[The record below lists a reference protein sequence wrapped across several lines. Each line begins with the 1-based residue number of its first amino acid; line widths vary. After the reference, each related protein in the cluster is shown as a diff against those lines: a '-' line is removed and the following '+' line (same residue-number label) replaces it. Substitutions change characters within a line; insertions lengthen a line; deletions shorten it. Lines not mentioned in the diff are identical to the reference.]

1 MNCPKC
7 KEYNP
12 KDSFYCH
19 NCGNKLKTKINGWM
33 ICSLILIA
41 STILLGVLTFNY
53 ADSMI
58 YYKSNYSK
66 LYQEK
71 QYVSKQLNNKNS
83 EISRLKSEIS
93 QLNNKNSEISRLKS
107 EISQL
112 KIQQPQTYIT
122 KYTNQ
127 SIYYW
132 NGSFKETDYKY
143 SDKGTWVDIYTQKE
157 GYGLTD
163 WGWIPMNRLE
173 KK

>member
-1 MNCPKC
+1 MYCPKC
-7 KEYNP
+7 KENNP
-12 KDSFYCH
+12 KNAYYCH
-19 NCGNKLKTKINGWM
+19 YCGNKIRTKINGWL
-33 ICSLILIA
+33 ICSIILIV
-41 STILLGVLTFNY
+41 STIFLAVLAFNY

-71 QYVSKQLNNKNS
+71 QYVSEQLND
-83 EISRLKSEIS
+83 
-93 QLNNKNSEISRLKS
+93 KNSEISRLKS

-112 KIQQPQTYIT
+112 KTQQPQTYLT
-122 KYTNQ
+122 KYANQ

-132 NGSFKETDYKY
+132 NGSFRETDYKY
-143 SDKGTWVDIYTQKE
+143 SDKGTWVDIYAQKD

-173 KK
+173 K

>member
-7 KEYNP
+7 NQNNP
-12 KDSFYCH
+12 NNAYYCH

-41 STILLGVLTFNY
+41 STILLGVLAFNY
-53 ADSMI
+53 ADSMV
-58 YYKSNYSK
+58 YYKSNYSN

-71 QYVSKQLNNKNS
+71 QYVSEQLNNKNT
-83 EISRLKSEIS
+83 EISRL
-93 QLNNKNSEISRLKS
+93 NS

-112 KIQQPQTYIT
+112 KTQQPQTYIT
-122 KYTNQ
+122 KYANQ

-143 SDKGTWVDIYTQKE
+143 SDKGTWVDIYTQKD

-163 WGWIPMNRLE
+163 WGWIPMNCL